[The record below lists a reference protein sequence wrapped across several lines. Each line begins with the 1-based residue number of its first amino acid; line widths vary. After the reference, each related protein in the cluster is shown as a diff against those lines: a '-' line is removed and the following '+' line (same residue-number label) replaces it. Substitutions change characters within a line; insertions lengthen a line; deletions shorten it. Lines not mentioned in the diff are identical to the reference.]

1 MTKRL
6 TVAEKQDM
14 EFLKEVERGHQE
26 KKKREAL
33 RAKGKKEAMARLRK
47 GGV

>member
-6 TVAEKQDM
+6 TEVEKQQRA
-14 EFLKEVERGHQE
+14 FLKEVERGEKE

-33 RAKGKKEAMARLRK
+33 RAKGKKEAMARARK

>member
-1 MTKRL
+1 MAKQL
-6 TVAEKQDM
+6 TAAEKQYKA
-14 EFLKEVERGHQE
+14 FLKEVERGHQE

-33 RAKGKKEAMARLRK
+33 RAKGKREAMARLKK